1 MDKLNN
7 GRILIAESR
16 TVDRM
21 REIYTEAKAYEDR
34 AAATVFYVVTVETG
48 TLYDD
53 SLGSFSSCEYDTMEE
68 ALETMQHYSCAVSA
82 ISGAAEDLYD
92 GKHE

>member
-1 MDKLNN
+1 MEKMDN

-16 TVDRM
+16 TVDSM

-34 AAATVFYVVTVETG
+34 AGTTVFYVVTVETG

-53 SLGSFSSCEYDTMEE
+53 SLGSFDSSEYDTMDA
-68 ALETMQHYSCAVSA
+68 ALEAIRDYSGAVST
-82 ISGAAEDLYD
+82 ISGAAADL
-92 GKHE
+92 

>member
-1 MDKLNN
+1 MDKMKN

-21 REIYTEAKAYEDR
+21 REAYTEAKAYEDR
-34 AAATVFYVVTVETG
+34 AGATVFYVVTVEAG

-53 SLGSFSSCEYDTMEE
+53 SIGSFDSHEYDTMEA
-68 ALETMQHYSCAVSA
+68 ALEAMQDYSGAVSP
-82 ISGAAEDLYD
+82 ISGAAADL
-92 GKHE
+92 